1 MRAVATRVLKALL
14 RTPHNVIPILSFTI
28 VTIIIIILAML
39 GLRCCPQ
46 TLSIC
51 SKWGLLSC
59 CGAWEPGRKGSVVVP
74 PTFY

>member
-14 RTPHNVIPILSFTI
+14 RTPHNAFLPYFILLLTI

-39 GLRCCPQ
+39 GLRCGPQ
-46 TLSIC
+46 TFSIC

-59 CGAWEPGRKGSVVVP
+59 CRARELG
-74 PTFY
+74 